1 MTARRTRWTRRTDR
15 RLPIRTG
22 LPIRSAAA
30 VVAFAAGATAC
41 SAPSDGGKD
50 DDAGAAE
57 SVVIGVAS
65 EPDTLSPLLGYGK
78 DGNSKIFD
86 GLLARD
92 TDLKLK
98 PALATALPKVTD
110 DGRTY
115 TYTLRDGVKF
125 SDGEPLTA
133 RDVVY
138 TYRTVLDAK
147 TNNTAR
153 SELDAVEGVR
163 ASGDDTVVFTLKYP
177 YAPFAARTVLPIVPE
192 HVAGKQDPNTG
203 DFNTEPVGTGPYVLT
218 NWSKGEKL
226 AFKANPH
233 YWGGK
238 PAVKSFTMAIVPD
251 DNVRA
256 TRLRSGDLDG
266 AVLPPN
272 LAATFQKDDGRRTY
286 RARSYDFRAVTL
298 PTSGEVTGD
307 RAIRRALDAVVDR
320 QAMVDK
326 ILDGAGRPAYGP
338 LPVDDPWY
346 ESGIERPHDLAGAKR
361 ILDEA
366 GWKTRSGGI
375 RAKDG
380 RRASF
385 TLYYPSGDKVR
396 QDHALAYASDAKK
409 AGIEVKVEGATWE
422 VIEPR
427 MKSDAVLAG
436 LGSVGDPDFGL
447 YTLLHSTLAGDGF
460 NNMAH
465 YDNPAV
471 DEALDAGRRSQDPK
485 VRAAAYDKIQQAL
498 VGDPGYTFLTHI
510 DHLYVLAD
518 RWEGLTTQ
526 LEPHEHGFASGPWWN
541 IENWR
546 PEK

>member
-1 MTARRTRWTRRTDR
+1 MTTRR
-15 RLPIRTG
+15 
-22 LPIRSAAA
+22 IRSAAA
-30 VVAFAAGATAC
+30 VAAFTAGVTAC
-41 SAPSDGGKD
+41 SAPGGGTG
-50 DDAGAAE
+50 DDAGAAD
-57 SVVIGVAS
+57 SVVIAVAS

-92 TDLKLK
+92 ADLKLK
-98 PALATALPKVTD
+98 PALAGALPEVGD
-110 DGRTY
+110 GGRTY
-115 TYTLRDGVKF
+115 TFRLRDGVKF

-133 RDVVY
+133 DDVVY
-138 TYRTVLDAK
+138 TYRTVLDAR

-153 SELDAVEGVR
+153 SELDAVKDVR
-163 ASGDDTVVFTLKYP
+163 ADGDDTVVFTLKYP

-192 HVAGKQDPNTG
+192 HVAGGQDPNTG
-203 DFNTEPVGTGPYVLT
+203 EFNTRPVGTGPYVLT
-218 NWSKGEKL
+218 DWRKGEKL
-226 AFKANPH
+226 TFKANPH
-233 YWGGK
+233 YWGGE
-238 PAVKSFTMAIVPD
+238 PAVKSFTMAIIAD
-251 DNVRA
+251 DDVRA

-272 LAATFQKDDGRRTY
+272 LAATFENDKAKRTY
-286 RARSYDFRAVTL
+286 EAKSYDFRAVTL
-298 PTSGEVTGD
+298 PTAHKVTGD
-307 RAIRRALDAVVDR
+307 RAIRQALDAAVDR
-320 QAMVDK
+320 RAMVDK

-346 ESGIERPHDLAGAKR
+346 ARDIERPHDLAEARR

-366 GWKTRSGGI
+366 GWKTGSGGI
-375 RAKDG
+375 RAKG
-380 RRASF
+380 GQRAAF

-409 AGIEVKVEGATWE
+409 AGIDVEVESATWE

-427 MKSDAVLAG
+427 MATSAVLAG

-447 YTLLHSTLAGDGF
+447 YTLLHSSLAGDGF
-460 NNMAH
+460 NNMAG

-471 DEALDAGRRSQDPK
+471 DKALDTGRRSQDAK
-485 VRAAAYDKIQQAL
+485 ARGAAYAQIQRAL
-498 VGDPGYTFLTHI
+498 VTDPGYTFLTHI

-518 RWEGLTTQ
+518 RWDGLTTQ

-541 IENWR
+541 IEDWR
-546 PEK
+546 PKK

>member
-1 MTARRTRWTRRTDR
+1 MTTRR
-15 RLPIRTG
+15 
-22 LPIRSAAA
+22 IRSAAVAAA
-30 VVAFAAGATAC
+30 VAVGVTAC
-41 SAPSDGGKD
+41 SAPGGGKTG
-50 DDAGAAE
+50 DDANAAE
-57 SVVIGVAS
+57 SVVIGVGS

-98 PALATALPKVTD
+98 PALATALPKITD
-110 DGRTY
+110 GGLTY
-115 TYTLRDGVKF
+115 TYTLREGVKF
-125 SDGEPLTA
+125 SDGEALTA
-133 RDVVY
+133 QDVVY
-138 TYRTVLDAK
+138 TYRTVLDEK

-153 SELDAVEGVR
+153 SELDAVKDVR
-163 ASGDDTVVFTLKYP
+163 ATGDDTVVFTLDYP
-177 YAPFAARTVLPIVPE
+177 YAAFAARTVLPVVPE
-192 HVAGKQDPNTG
+192 HVAGGQDPNTG
-203 DFNTEPVGTGPYVLT
+203 DFNTKPVGTGPYVLT
-218 NWSKGEKL
+218 DWSKGEKL

-233 YWGGK
+233 YWGDK
-238 PAVKSFTMAIVPD
+238 PTVKSFTMAVIAD

-272 LAATFQKDDGRRTY
+272 LAATFENDEGRRTY
-286 RARSYDFRAVTL
+286 EARSYDFRAVTL
-298 PTSGEVTGD
+298 PTSGKVTGD
-307 RAIRRALDAVVDR
+307 RAIRRALDAAVDR
-320 QAMVDK
+320 RAMVDK

-346 ESGIERPHDLAGAKR
+346 ERGIERQHDLAKAER
-361 ILDEA
+361 VLDEA
-366 GWKTRSGGI
+366 GWKAGSGGI

-427 MKSDAVLAG
+427 MGRDAVLAG
-436 LGSVGDPDFGL
+436 FGSVGDPDFGL
-447 YTLLHSTLAGDGF
+447 YTLLHSSLAGDGF

-465 YDNPAV
+465 YDEPAV
-471 DEALDAGRRSQDPK
+471 DQALDAGRRTQDPAT
-485 VRAAAYDKIQQAL
+485 RAAAYDKLQKAL
-498 VGDPGYTFLTHI
+498 VENPGYTFLTHI

-518 RWEGLTTQ
+518 RWDGLTTQ

-541 IENWR
+541 IEDWQ
-546 PEK
+546 PKK

>member
-1 MTARRTRWTRRTDR
+1 MTTRVI
-15 RLPIRTG
+15 PC
-22 LPIRSAAA
+22 A
-30 VVAFAAGATAC
+30 AAGAGFAPGDTAFTQ
-41 SAPSDGGKD
+41 PGGGTGG
-50 DDAGAAE
+50 DAEGAE

-92 TDLKLK
+92 ADLKLR
-98 PALATALPKVTD
+98 PALAAALPEVAD
-110 DGRTY
+110 GGRTY

-133 RDVVY
+133 ADVVY

-153 SELDAVEGVR
+153 SELDAVEDVR
-163 ASGDDTVVFTLKYP
+163 ANGDDTVVFTLKYP
-177 YAPFAARTVLPIVPE
+177 YAPFAARTVLPVVPE
-192 HVAGKQDPNTG
+192 HIAGAQDPNTG
-203 DFNTEPVGTGPYVLT
+203 DFNTEPVGTGPYVLA

-226 AFKANPH
+226 TFKANPH
-233 YWGGK
+233 YWGGE
-238 PAVKSFTMAIVPD
+238 PAVKSFTMAIIAD

-272 LAATFQKDDGRRTY
+272 LAATFENDDGRRTY
-286 RARSYDFRAVTL
+286 EAKSYDFRAVTL
-298 PTSGEVTGD
+298 PTAHKVTGD
-307 RAIRRALDAVVDR
+307 RAVRQALDAAVDR
-320 QAMVDK
+320 RAMVDK
-326 ILDGAGRPAYGP
+326 ILDGAGTPAYGP
-338 LPVDDPWY
+338 LPADDPWY
-346 ESGIERPHDLAGAKR
+346 APDVERPHDLAKAER

-366 GWKTRSGGI
+366 GWKPRSDGI

-380 RRASF
+380 QRAAF

-409 AGIEVKVEGATWE
+409 AGIEVKVESATWE

-427 MKSDAVLAG
+427 MKDDAVLAG
-436 LGSVGDPDFGL
+436 FGSVGDPDFGL
-447 YTLLHSTLAGDGF
+447 YTLLHSSLANDGF
-460 NNMAH
+460 NNMAG

-471 DEALDAGRRSQDPK
+471 DEALDAGRRSQDAQT
-485 VRAAAYDKIQQAL
+485 RGAAYTGIQQAL
-498 VGDPGYTFLTHI
+498 VTDPGYTFLTHI
-510 DHLYVLAD
+510 DHLYVLSD
-518 RWEGLTTQ
+518 RWDGLTTQ

-541 IENWR
+541 IEDWR
-546 PEK
+546 PRT

>member
-15 RLPIRTG
+15 S

-30 VVAFAAGATAC
+30 AVAFAAGTTAC
-41 SAPSDGGKD
+41 SAPTGGGGDGGTE
-50 DDAGAAE
+50 AAE

-92 TDLKLK
+92 TDLELK
-98 PALATALPKVTD
+98 PALAAALPKVTD

-115 TYTLRDGVKF
+115 TFTLREGVKF

-133 RDVVY
+133 GDVVY
-138 TYRTVLDAK
+138 TYRTVLDEK

-153 SELDAVEGVR
+153 SELDAVENVR
-163 ASGDDTVVFTLKYP
+163 ASGDGTVVFTLKYP

-218 NWSKGEKL
+218 GWSKGEKL
-226 AFKANPH
+226 GFRANPH
-233 YWGGK
+233 YWGDK
-238 PAVKSFTMAIVPD
+238 PAVKSFTMAVIAD

-272 LAATFQKDDGRRTY
+272 LAATFEKDDGRRTY

-298 PTSGEVTGD
+298 LSAGQVTGD
-307 RAIRRALDAVVDR
+307 RAIRRALDAAVDR

-346 ESGIERPHDLAGAKR
+346 ERGIERPRDLAAAGR

-366 GWKTRSGGI
+366 GWKPGSGGI
-375 RAKDG
+375 RARDG
-380 RRASF
+380 QRASF

-427 MKSDAVLAG
+427 MKTDAVLAG

-465 YDNPAV
+465 YANPAV

-485 VRAAAYDKIQQAL
+485 VRAAAYREIQKAL
-498 VGDPGYTFLTHI
+498 VADPGYTFLTHI

-518 RWEGLTTQ
+518 RWDGLTTQ

-541 IENWR
+541 IEDWR
-546 PEK
+546 PKK

>member
-15 RLPIRTG
+15 S

-30 VVAFAAGATAC
+30 AVAFAAGATAC
-41 SAPSDGGKD
+41 SAPTGGGGDGGTE
-50 DDAGAAE
+50 AAE

-92 TDLKLK
+92 TDLELK
-98 PALATALPKVTD
+98 PALAAALPKVTD

-115 TYTLRDGVKF
+115 TFTLREGVKF

-133 RDVVY
+133 GDVVY
-138 TYRTVLDAK
+138 TYRTVLDEK

-153 SELDAVEGVR
+153 SELAAVENVR
-163 ASGDDTVVFTLKYP
+163 ASGDGTVVFTLKYP

-218 NWSKGEKL
+218 GWSKGEKL
-226 AFKANPH
+226 GFRANPH
-233 YWGGK
+233 YWGDK
-238 PAVKSFTMAIVPD
+238 PAVKSFTMAVIAD

-272 LAATFQKDDGRRTY
+272 LAATFEKDDGRRTY

-298 PTSGEVTGD
+298 PSAGQVTGD
-307 RAIRRALDAVVDR
+307 RAIRRALDAAVDR

-346 ESGIERPHDLAGAKR
+346 ERGIERPRDLAAAGR

-366 GWKTRSGGI
+366 GWKPGSGGI
-375 RAKDG
+375 RARDG
-380 RRASF
+380 QRASF

-427 MKSDAVLAG
+427 MKTDAVLAG

-465 YDNPAV
+465 YANPAV

-485 VRAAAYDKIQQAL
+485 VRAAAYREIQKAL
-498 VGDPGYTFLTHI
+498 VADPGYTFLTHI

-518 RWEGLTTQ
+518 RWDGLTTQ

-541 IENWR
+541 IEDWR
-546 PEK
+546 PKK

>member
-1 MTARRTRWTRRTDR
+1 MTSHR
-15 RLPIRTG
+15 IRT
-22 LPIRSAAA
+22 AAA
-30 VVAFAAGATAC
+30 AAAAMAAGVTAC
-41 SAPSDGGKD
+41 SAPAGSGGAGDGK
-50 DDAGAAE
+50 AGD

-92 TDLKLK
+92 RDLKLK
-98 PALATALPKVTD
+98 PALAAGLPEVGD
-110 DGRTY
+110 GGRTY
-115 TYTLRDGVKF
+115 TYTLRKGVKF

-133 RDVVY
+133 DDVVY
-138 TYRTVLDAK
+138 TYRTVLDEK
-147 TNNTAR
+147 TNNTAK
-153 SELDAVEGVR
+153 SELDAVKSVK
-163 ASGDDTVVFTLKYP
+163 ASGEDKVVFTLKYP
-177 YAPFAARTVLPIVPE
+177 YAAFAARTVLPIVPE

-203 DFNTEPVGTGPYVLT
+203 SFNTEPVGTGPYVLA

-226 AFKANPH
+226 TFKANPH

-238 PAVKSFTMAIVPD
+238 PKVTSFTMAIIAD

-272 LAATFQKDDGRRTY
+272 LAATFDKDDGRRTY
-286 RARSYDFRAVTL
+286 QAKSYDFRAVTL
-298 PTSGEVTGD
+298 PTENKVTGD
-307 RAIRRALDAVVDR
+307 RTIRRALDAAVDR

-326 ILDGAGRPAYGP
+326 ILNGASRPAYGP
-338 LPVDDPWY
+338 LPADDPWY
-346 ESGIERPHDLAGAKR
+346 AEDIERRHDLAGAKR

-366 GWKTRSGGI
+366 GWKPGEDGI

-380 RRASF
+380 QRASF

-427 MKSDAVLAG
+427 MGRDAVLAG
-436 LGSVGDPDFGL
+436 FGSVGDPDFGL
-447 YTLLHSTLAGDGF
+447 YTLLHSSLAGDGF
-460 NNMAH
+460 NNMAR

-471 DEALDAGRRSQDPK
+471 DKALDQGRRSQEPTE
-485 VRAAAYDKIQQAL
+485 REAAYATIQKEL
-498 VGDPGYTFLTHI
+498 VENPGYTFLTHI

-518 RWEGLTTQ
+518 RWSGLTTQ

-541 IENWR
+541 IEDWQ
-546 PEK
+546 PKK

>member
-1 MTARRTRWTRRTDR
+1 MSTRR
-15 RLPIRTG
+15 IRG
-22 LPIRSAAA
+22 AA
-30 VVAFAAGATAC
+30 VTAALATAVTAC
-41 SAPSDGGKD
+41 SAPGGGGSGD
-50 DDAGAAE
+50 DR
-57 SVVIGVAS
+57 SVGTVVLGVAS

-92 TDLKLK
+92 ADLKLK
-98 PALATALPKVTD
+98 PALAAELPKITD
-110 DGRTY
+110 GGRTY
-115 TYTLRDGVKF
+115 TYTLRDGVEF

-133 RDVVY
+133 ADVVY

-147 TNNTAR
+147 TNNTFK
-153 SELDAVEGVR
+153 SELDAVDTVR
-163 ASGDDTVVFTLKYP
+163 ARGDDRVVFTLKYP

-192 HVAGKQDPNTG
+192 HIAGEQDPNTG
-203 DFNTEPVGTGPYVLT
+203 SFNTEPVGTGPYVLS

-226 AFKANPH
+226 TFKANPR
-233 YWGGK
+233 YWGGRPK
-238 PAVKSFTMAIVPD
+238 VKTFTMAVIGD

-272 LAATFQKDDGRRTY
+272 LAATFKGDDARRTHQ
-286 RARSYDFRAVTL
+286 ARSYDFRAVTL
-298 PTSGEVTGD
+298 PTANEVTGD
-307 RAIRRALDAVVDR
+307 RAIRQALDAAVDR
-320 QAMVDK
+320 EAMVDK

-338 LPVDDPWY
+338 LPVDDPAFTAD
-346 ESGIERPHDLAGAKR
+346 IERAQDLGRARK

-366 GWKTRSGGI
+366 GWKPGKDGI
-375 RAKDG
+375 RAKG
-380 RRASF
+380 GQRAAF
-385 TLYYPSGDKVR
+385 GLLYPSGDKVR

-409 AGIEVKVEGATWE
+409 AGIDVTVESATWE

-427 MKSDAVLAG
+427 MKDTAVLAG
-436 LGSVGDPDFGL
+436 FGSTGDPDFGL
-447 YTLLHSTLAGDGF
+447 YTLLHSSLAGDGF
-460 NNMAH
+460 NNMAR

-471 DEALDAGRRSQDPK
+471 DRALDDGRRGQDPQT
-485 VRAAAYDKIQQAL
+485 RRAAYDKLQRAL
-498 VGDPGYTFLTHI
+498 VQDPGYTFLTHI

-541 IENWR
+541 IEDWQPKR
-546 PEK
+546 